1 MVDLSAIPGYILI
14 FAILVLSFFWLFI
27 YRDSAKSKEQ
37 KRTLTKYPSVA
48 VIIPTIHEGK
58 FLGNCIQSALNLKYP
73 KTKYKIYVA
82 LNRSSTEETVKTA
95 AKFARKAKIINCPM
109 NGKAKVM
116 NYVLNNFAKEDL
128 FLVLDADT
136 VLESKMVMRLVP
148 LFENKEVGAAVPSVQ
163 VLNAKTVAS
172 KLQKYEYILSVIS
185 RKSLSDMVALMI
197 AHGAGTM
204 FRTGLVK
211 RLGGFDEKNNPTED
225 LEMGLRILTSGYR
238 IETDPKALSY
248 TMVPETFGKLF
259 EQRKRWSSGFFFNII
274 KYRKRIFE
282 RSNSRLG
289 LFVVPLLLFSTMLG
303 IVSLILLLNAVLN
316 PVGNFFL
323 QQYLLIKNT
332 SLDFAFSSLF
342 AGLAYSING
351 GTIFT
356 ILTTVISVFT
366 LYYALKYSEIKF
378 DKVKD
383 AIGIVGYI
391 FFYIFF
397 LSFVWLYTAIAF
409 LVYRQGFSW
418 KSTI

>member
-1 MVDLSAIPGYILI
+1 
-14 FAILVLSFFWLFI
+14 
-27 YRDSAKSKEQ
+27 
-37 KRTLTKYPSVA
+37 
-48 VIIPTIHEGK
+48 
-58 FLGNCIQSALNLKYP
+58 
-73 KTKYKIYVA
+73 
-82 LNRSSTEETVKTA
+82 
-95 AKFARKAKIINCPM
+95 
-109 NGKAKVM
+109 
-116 NYVLNNFAKEDL
+116 
-128 FLVLDADT
+128 
-136 VLESKMVMRLVP
+136 
-148 LFENKEVGAAVPSVQ
+148 
-163 VLNAKTVAS
+163 
-172 KLQKYEYILSVIS
+172 
-185 RKSLSDMVALMI
+185 
-197 AHGAGTM
+197 
-204 FRTGLVK
+204 
-211 RLGGFDEKNNPTED
+211 
-225 LEMGLRILTSGYR
+225 
-238 IETDPKALSY
+238 
-248 TMVPETFGKLF
+248 
-259 EQRKRWSSGFFFNII
+259 
-274 KYRKRIFE
+274 
-282 RSNSRLG
+282 
-289 LFVVPLLLFSTMLG
+289 MLG

-356 ILTTVISVFT
+356 SLTTVIAVFT